1 MRVICATLLSL
12 LIAGTHVLASTGAG
26 TGEGMGFLATL
37 FVAFGVLII
46 LFQLIPG
53 FTLFLGMVKGV
64 FSPGAKKTEQA
75 RKS

>member
-1 MRVICATLLSL
+1 MRVIFATLLSL
-12 LIAGTHVLASTGAG
+12 LIAGTHALASTGTG

-37 FVAFGVLII
+37 FIAFAVLII

-64 FSPGAKKTEQA
+64 FSLGTKKTEQA